1 MNREEFIRLMESAAK
16 ARGGGPVPRA
26 CIVEALRRIETGQ
39 EDVDRYPTG
48 FPSFLGV
55 HEIAVRIEGE
65 RAVKN

>member
-1 MNREEFIRLMESAAK
+1 MNREGFIRLIEGAAK

-26 CIVEALRRIETGQ
+26 CIVEALRRIETGK
-39 EDVDRYPTG
+39 EEVDRYPTG
-48 FPSFLGV
+48 DLSLLGV